1 MSQQG
6 NIQLI
11 INFSAAPE
19 DVAEG
24 DRIFVSHADFM
35 ARTHHRDGDKALLT
49 YNVSKGPELA
59 NPLDPGSE
67 PTGNTLFTI
76 MEVYESGAGVQDHWE
91 QAGGSWSDL
100 PALVAWAGKCKVTT
114 VHRSPIVHSL
124 W

>member
-6 NIQLI
+6 KIQLI
-11 INFSAAPE
+11 IVFSCPPE
-19 DVAEG
+19 HVAEG
-24 DRIFVSHADFM
+24 DSIFDSHAAFM
-35 ARTHHRDGDKALLT
+35 ASTHHRDGDKALLR
-49 YNVSKGPELA
+49 YNLSKGPELA

-67 PTGNTLFTI
+67 ETGNTLFTI
-76 MEVYESGAGVQDHWE
+76 METYESGAGVQDHWE

-100 PALVAWAGKCKVTT
+100 GSLVEWAGKCNVTT